1 MDTAL
6 ATAGGVVGSAD
17 AATTAANNNGL
28 SVANSAGDLSSIDS
42 ALAGTQQMMQNAIL
56 QQERMNRMKMQFDGV
71 MAQLA
76 LQASIEEKISTNLER
91 IAQAI
96 AQ

>member
-6 ATAGGVVGSAD
+6 ATAGGAAGLAN
-17 AATTAANNNGL
+17 AATTSAGSNGL

-42 ALAGTQQMMQNAIL
+42 ALAGTQQMMQSAIV
-56 QQERMNRMKMQFDGV
+56 QQERMNKMKMQFDGV

-91 IAQAI
+91 MAQAI